1 MSTLEI
7 TKVRVN
13 KVKEHAEGASD
24 KVVALATILL
34 NETFAINK
42 IRIVNG
48 ANGLFVSMPRNK
60 NKKEEWEDI
69 CHPVTGE
76 FRKNME
82 KLILDEF
89 SKIKD

>member
-34 NETFAINK
+34 NDTFAINK
-42 IRIVNG
+42 IRVING
-48 ANGLFVSMPRNK
+48 VKGLFVSMPRNK
-60 NKKEEWEDI
+60 NGKGEWEDV
-69 CHPVTGE
+69 CHPLTGE
-76 FRKNME
+76 FRKSMD
-82 KLILDEF
+82 KLVLDEYN
-89 SKIKD
+89 KLKD